1 MGVPVGIV
9 LAGRRNRGALAE
21 IAPDVAWEA
30 LIPIAGRPMGGYV
43 VAALAA
49 VRSVRGVVVVG
60 PAELGQEGI
69 PAVAPGD
76 GLWESLRVG
85 LAAARALAPD
95 DPEYV
100 VATGDAPLL
109 TPAAVAEI
117 LTRCRSRGLALG
129 YTAVPRAVC
138 EERFGRIRRTYVR
151 LREGVFTGG
160 NCFYLRAEAVESVL
174 KLSAQAYAARKR
186 PWALAR
192 LLGMG
197 LVVGLALGTARVA
210 DAERAASRL
219 VGLRAG
225 VVVSDEAGVGVDVD
239 SPEDLALCR
248 RSLGG

>member
-1 MGVPVGIV
+1 MPVGIV
-9 LAGRRNRGALAE
+9 LAGRGNRGALAAS
-21 IAPDVAWEA
+21 APDVAWEA

-49 VRSVRGVVVVG
+49 VRPVRGVVVVG
-60 PAELGQEGI
+60 PPELGQGGI
-69 PAVAPGD
+69 PSVAPGD
-76 GLWESLRVG
+76 DLWGSLRAG
-85 LAAARALAPD
+85 LVAARAFAPE
-95 DPEYV
+95 DPEYL

-109 TPAAVAEI
+109 TPAALADV
-117 LTRCRSRGLALG
+117 LSRCRTRGLAFG

-138 EERFGRIRRTYVR
+138 EHRFGRIRRTYVR

-160 NCFYLRAEAVESVL
+160 NCFYLRADAVESVL

-192 LLGMG
+192 LLGLG
-197 LVVGLALGTARVA
+197 LVVGLAVGTARLA

-239 SPEDLALCR
+239 GPEDLALCR
-248 RSLGG
+248 KALGG